1 LKWLRREMLVLT
13 VFGGFG
19 LLALPAMVFI
29 VGQQLLGEYRPGA
42 GMGVFYAD
50 LYRHLGAMEP
60 FAWLLVLGPYLA
72 VQLLR
77 LLWLP
82 LGLLTRRRPPPREES
97 PPARRAEPVI

>member
-1 LKWLRREMLVLT
+1 MKWLRREVLVLT

-29 VGQQLLGEYRPGA
+29 VGQELLGEYRPGA
-42 GMGVFYAD
+42 GMGAFYAD
-50 LYRHLGAMEP
+50 LYRHLGAMEA
-60 FAWLLVLGPYLA
+60 FAWLLVLGPYLG

-82 LGLLTRRRPPPREES
+82 LGLLTRRRTPPREEA
-97 PPARRAEPVI
+97 PPDHRIEPVI

>member
-1 LKWLRREMLVLT
+1 LKWLRRETLVLT

-60 FAWLLVLGPYLA
+60 FAWLLVLGPYLG

-97 PPARRAEPVI
+97 PPAHRTEPVI